1 MAGRDVQPGHG
12 PGQGPGHGDE
22 TRASDADR
30 ERVVEALREQT
41 TIGRLTL
48 EELEERSGAAYA
60 ARTWDD
66 LRPLLADLPIE
77 VRFDGEPPRTTR
89 RTSWRGMR
97 PGWGPPG
104 PRWFPFFPVVPL
116 ALFAAFAIEGGF
128 PGPLLILMGF
138 FIIRGFLVLRPW

>member
-1 MAGRDVQPGHG
+1 MAGRDVLRGHDDDG
-12 PGQGPGHGDE
+12 RGDE

-41 TIGRLTL
+41 AIGRLTL

-66 LRPLLADLPIE
+66 LRPLLADLPVE
-77 VRFDGEPPRTTR
+77 VRFDGERSGAPGR
-89 RTSWRGMR
+89 RVSARGMR
-97 PGWGPPG
+97 RGWGPPG

-116 ALFAAFAIEGGF
+116 ALFAAFAFEGGTF
-128 PGPLLILMGF
+128 PGPMIVLLAF